1 MLLLGITIHSND
13 CSLQVEEFLEL
24 ANKVWPNSYD
34 IESTQIALT
43 HTINAT
49 ARHTNKLI
57 GCARLLTDEYFFAVV
72 TEIFVHPKFQSQ
84 GLGKRL
90 LDALYQESP
99 CSIFLGAQVGNEGFF
114 EKCGYQQRLTSY
126 TKYKPRR
133 VSR

>member
-24 ANKVWPNSYD
+24 ANK
-34 IESTQIALT
+34 STQIALT

-72 TEIFVHPKFQSQ
+72 TEIFVHPEFQSQ

-99 CSIFLGAQVGNEGFF
+99 CSIFFRF
-114 EKCGYQQRLTSY
+114 SSWK
-126 TKYKPRR
+126 
-133 VSR
+133 

>member
-1 MLLLGITIHSND
+1 MEFVIHFHSND
-13 CSLQVEEFLEL
+13 SLLQVDEFLEL

-34 IESTQIALT
+34 IESTQQALT

-49 ARHTNKLI
+49 ARQSEKLI
-57 GCARLLTDEYFFAVV
+57 GCARLLTDGYFFAVV
-72 TEIFVHPKFQSQ
+72 TEILVDPEFQLI
-84 GLGKRL
+84 GVGKRL

-99 CSIFLGAQVGNEGFF
+99 CSIFLDAQVGNEGFF

-133 VSR
+133 ESL